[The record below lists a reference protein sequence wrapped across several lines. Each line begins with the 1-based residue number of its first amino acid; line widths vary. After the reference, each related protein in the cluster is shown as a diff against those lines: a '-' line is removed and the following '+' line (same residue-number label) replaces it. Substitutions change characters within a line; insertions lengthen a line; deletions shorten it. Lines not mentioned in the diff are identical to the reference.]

1 MRASN
6 SAAGKDSDRISG
18 ANVFRAV
25 NRSFKMGR
33 RACGF
38 GAETRATAVSKDSD
52 VFAEKSCASFSANV
66 GEGGG

>member
-1 MRASN
+1 
-6 SAAGKDSDRISG
+6 
-18 ANVFRAV
+18 
-25 NRSFKMGR
+25 MGR

-52 VFAEKSCASFSANV
+52 DFAEESRASFSVDV

>member
-6 SAAGKDSDRISG
+6 SAAGKDSDCISG

-25 NRSFKMGR
+25 NGAFKMGR

-38 GAETRATAVSKDSD
+38 GAETRTTAVSKDSD
-52 VFAEKSCASFSANV
+52 DFAEEARASFSVDV